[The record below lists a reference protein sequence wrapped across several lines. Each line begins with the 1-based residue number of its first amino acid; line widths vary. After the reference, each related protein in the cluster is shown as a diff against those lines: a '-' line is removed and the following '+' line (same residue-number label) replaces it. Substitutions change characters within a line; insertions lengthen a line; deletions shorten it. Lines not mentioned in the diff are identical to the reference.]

1 MRVMFCPSGVGLGH
15 VGRCIPIA
23 RKLELDN
30 IKILFST
37 YREGLK
43 YVQNEG
49 FNVVKSPDIGVA
61 VKPDGSIDF
70 RKTTVNPGPFI
81 TIHTIMK
88 QIDAEINFMQS
99 FKPDVVV
106 SDSRASS
113 LLAAK
118 FLGIPRI
125 CILNQFQVFIP
136 RRTRFLKLARIADA
150 TTMTFVGRIWADT
163 IYALIPDFP
172 PPYTISNKNL
182 HIPKAYHKKM
192 RFICP
197 ILPVTSADL
206 PEIKQ
211 LRKNLG
217 LDDDKSIIFAPIS
230 GPAKERAYF
239 TGILRKILTQFP
251 ENYQIVMSLG
261 YPNNSVGIIKNGN
274 LIIHGWLSNRF
285 EYMKASDVIVSR
297 GGHGTISQS
306 ICFGRPMV
314 LIPTPSHTEQFN
326 NSKKAVELGVAEII
340 RQENLGKELL
350 LAKIRYILDSKT
362 ILNKANQLQKDINC
376 NGLTTAVKTIK
387 EAVNKKDNFI

>member
-1 MRVMFCPSGVGLGH
+1 MRVIFCPSGVGLGH

-23 RKLELDN
+23 RNLESSG
-30 IKILFST
+30 IQILFST
-37 YREGLK
+37 YREGFN
-43 YVQNEG
+43 YVQKEG

-81 TIHTIMK
+81 TIYTIMQ
-88 QIDAEINFMQS
+88 QIDAEINIMQS

-136 RRTRFLKLARIADA
+136 RRKRFLKLARIADA
-150 TTMTFVGRIWADT
+150 TTMTLVGRIWADT
-163 IYALIPDFP
+163 IQALIPDFP

-192 RFICP
+192 KFICP
-197 ILPVTSADL
+197 ILPVNSTDL
-206 PEIKQ
+206 PEKKQ
-211 LRKNLG
+211 LRKKLG
-217 LDDDKSIIFAPIS
+217 LDDDKHVIFAPIS

-239 TGILRKILTQFP
+239 TGILRQILQEFP

-261 YPNNSVGIIKNGN
+261 YPNSSIETIKNGN

-285 EYMKASDVIVSR
+285 EYMKASDIIVSR

-314 LIPTPSHTEQFN
+314 LIPTPSHTEQYN
-326 NSKKAVELGVAEII
+326 NSKKAAELGVAEII
-340 RQENLGKELL
+340 KQENLSKEILL
-350 LAKIRYILDSKT
+350 TKIKNILDNKT
-362 ILNKANQLQKDINC
+362 LQSRAIQLQKDILKC
-376 NGLTTAVKTIK
+376 NGLALAVKTIK
-387 EAVNKKDNFI
+387 DAANKKN

>member
-23 RKLELDN
+23 RNLELDGTQ
-30 IKILFST
+30 ILFST
-37 YREGLK
+37 YREGFK
-43 YVQNEG
+43 YVKQEG
-49 FNVVKSPDIGVA
+49 FNAVESPDIGVA

-88 QIDAEINFMQS
+88 QVDAEINFMQA

-136 RRTRFLKLARIADA
+136 RRKRFLKLARIADA

-163 IYALIPDFP
+163 IQALIPDFP

-182 HIPKAYHKKM
+182 FIPKAYHKKM
-192 RFICP
+192 RFIGP
-197 ILPVTSADL
+197 ILPVTPTDL
-206 PEIKQ
+206 PDGKK
-211 LRKNLG
+211 LRKKLG
-217 LDDDKSIIFAPIS
+217 LDEDKPVIFAPIS

-239 TGILRKILTQFP
+239 TGILRQVFTEFP
-251 ENYQIVMSLG
+251 NDFQIVMSLG
-261 YPNNSVGIIKNGN
+261 YPKSSVETIKNGN
-274 LIIHGWLSNRF
+274 LIVHSWDLHRF
-285 EYMKASDVIVSR
+285 EHLKTCNVVVSR

-306 ICFGRPMV
+306 ICFGKP
-314 LIPTPSHTEQFN
+314 LILVPTPSHTEQYN
-326 NSKKAVELGVAEII
+326 NSIKAAELGVAEII
-340 RQENLGKELL
+340 RQEDLNKNNL
-350 LAKIRYILDSKT
+350 LATVRNILENNKFQQNADLLHKE
-362 ILNKANQLQKDINC
+362 ILNYDGLDIATKIIANAPTKMQ
-376 NGLTTAVKTIK
+376 
-387 EAVNKKDNFI
+387 

>member
-23 RKLELDN
+23 KNLELDGA
-30 IKILFST
+30 KILFST
-37 YREGLK
+37 YREGFK
-43 YVQNEG
+43 YVQKEG

-81 TIHTIMK
+81 TVHTIMK
-88 QIDAEINFMQS
+88 QIDAEINIMQS
-99 FKPDVVV
+99 FEPDVVV

-136 RRTRFLKLARIADA
+136 RRKRFLKLARIADA

-163 IYALIPDFP
+163 IQALIPDFP

-182 HIPKAYHKKM
+182 NIPKRYHKKIK
-192 RFICP
+192 FICP
-197 ILPVTSADL
+197 ILPIKYSDL
-206 PEIKQ
+206 PEKTQ
-211 LRKNLG
+211 LRNKLG
-217 LDDDKSIIFAPIS
+217 LDDDKPIIFAPIS

-239 TGILRKILTQFP
+239 IGILRQIFQEFP

-261 YPNNSVGIIKNGN
+261 YPKSSEDTIKNGN
-274 LIIHGWLSNRF
+274 IIIHKWLSNRF
-285 EYMKASDVIVSR
+285 EFMKASDIIVSR

-306 ICFGRPMV
+306 ICFGRPMI
-314 LIPTPSHTEQFN
+314 LIPTPSHTEQYN
-326 NSKKAVELGVAEII
+326 NSKKAEELGVADII
-340 RQENLGKELL
+340 EQEHLSKKILL
-350 LAKIRYILDSKT
+350 SKIRSILRNKT
-362 ILNKANQLQKDINC
+362 IHNLTNQLQDILKC
-376 NGLTTAVKTIK
+376 NGLDIAVQTIK
-387 EAVNKKDNFI
+387 NAANKD

>member
-23 RKLELDN
+23 KKLERDGAE
-30 IKILFST
+30 ILFST
-37 YREGLK
+37 YREGYK
-43 YVQNEG
+43 YVQQEG
-49 FNVVKSPDIGVA
+49 FQVVESPDIGVA

-88 QIDAEINFMQS
+88 QIDAEINFMQA

-136 RRTRFLKLARIADA
+136 RRKRFLKLARIADA

-163 IYALIPDFP
+163 IQALIPDFP
-172 PPYTISNKNL
+172 PPYTISTKNL

-192 RFICP
+192 KFIGP
-197 ILPVTSADL
+197 ILPVVPADL
-206 PEIKQ
+206 PDRKQ
-211 LRKNLG
+211 LRKKLG
-217 LDDDKSIIFAPIS
+217 LDETKPLIFAPIS

-239 TGILRKILTQFP
+239 TGILRQIFTEFP
-251 ENYQIVMSLG
+251 DDYQIVMSLG
-261 YPNNSVGIIKNGN
+261 YPNSSVETVKNGN
-274 LIIHGWLSNRF
+274 LIIHGWIPNRF
-285 EYMKASDVIVSR
+285 EHLKACDVVVSR

-306 ICFGRPMV
+306 ICYGKP
-314 LIPTPSHTEQFN
+314 LILVPTPSHTEQYN
-326 NSKKAVELGVAEII
+326 NSRKAAELGVAEII
-340 RQENLGKELL
+340 MQEDLKKNVL
-350 LAKIRYILDSKT
+350 LAT
-362 ILNKANQLQKDINC
+362 VNKVLEKNKFQQNAEQLQKEILKCD
-376 NGLTTAVKTIK
+376 GLATAAKIITD
-387 EAVNKKDNFI
+387 AAA